1 MKLQE
6 TPQRTGLSTIGLAGV
21 TVLAGVVFN
30 FLSPWWLI
38 ASAFL
43 ILVGVGLESGQR
55 KEF

>member
-6 TPQRTGLSTIGLAGV
+6 APQRTSLSTVGLSGITI
-21 TVLAGVVFN
+21 LAGVVFD
-30 FLSPWWLI
+30 FLNPWWLI

>member
-6 TPQRTGLSTIGLAGV
+6 APQRTGLSTIGLAGV

-55 KEF
+55 KDF

>member
-6 TPQRTGLSTIGLAGV
+6 APQRTGLSTVGLSGI
-21 TVLAGVVFN
+21 TILAGVVFN
-30 FLSPWWLI
+30 FLNPWWLI